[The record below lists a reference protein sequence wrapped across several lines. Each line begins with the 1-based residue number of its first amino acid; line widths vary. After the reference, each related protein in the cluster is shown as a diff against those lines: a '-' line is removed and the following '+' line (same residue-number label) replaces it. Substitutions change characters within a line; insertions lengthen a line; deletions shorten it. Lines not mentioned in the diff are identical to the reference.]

1 MGFDRAEYLDTL
13 KTVTGQERDT
23 VLPTQRAHFG
33 VDVDAV
39 ELIHEIAKEQELE
52 DLFKGMRDEG
62 GVLSG
67 GRQRRNGRN
76 EFADIE
82 LLSGMDGYDSV
93 LLQSTMDSLNDLRA
107 IDARLEQV
115 WEQRM
120 DLAEK
125 YLDADT
131 LERRPGETTE
141 QYRQRITE
149 ALREKQADM
158 LPEDAALLD
167 ENLAEESALKRN
179 REAIV
184 QELRQRQNEYDLV
197 NMLSLRQQELATNLR
212 DIDRR
217 LDDNDRL
224 RSRVSNL
231 RGRNSEEAE
240 AEIADII
247 EERDDLEIDIPE
259 DATTAEKIQIV
270 ETALS
275 SQSTDLESQR
285 ATTEVELVEV
295 ARDQQMLSEEVLSS
309 DEQMALERENN
320 AALDGAGADKNA
332 FMQEA
337 GGLQGGWN
345 MALGSDVPLDAPAE
359 DAPSTQEDT
368 QVADLN
374 LNSNPNPFG

>member
-1 MGFDRAEYLDTL
+1 VGFDRAEYLDTL